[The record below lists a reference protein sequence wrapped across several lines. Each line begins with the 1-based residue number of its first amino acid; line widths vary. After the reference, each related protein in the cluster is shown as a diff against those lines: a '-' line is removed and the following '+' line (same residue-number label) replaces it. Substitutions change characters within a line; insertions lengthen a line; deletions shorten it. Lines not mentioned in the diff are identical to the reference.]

1 MKASFWSITKL
12 KTISDTTLDCGKR
25 WNAWNVVWVNLSLF
39 YVLRPAVYE
48 NKFPYILLSTVYE
61 CNCTLCN
68 FMHLYMQWYNIFHL
82 CAYLM
87 WSRNIKHMKKNWS
100 IKLRQQLNKTLK
112 YWYFYE
118 DFAVKIKQNGINILI
133 HVSLN
138 YIYEYV
144 W

>member
-87 WSRNIKHMKKNWS
+87 WSRNIKHMKK
-100 IKLRQQLNKTLK
+100 IQKKLKYKVKAATEQNIEILIFLWRFCSQNKTK
-112 YWYFYE
+112 W
-118 DFAVKIKQNGINILI
+118 N
-133 HVSLN
+133 
-138 YIYEYV
+138 
-144 W
+144 